1 MANLL
6 TYDKNYATTVYSSNI
21 MGDLIA
27 LFEKF
32 TQEKSKDLNYEDM
45 LKSFTNFEFL
55 QRD

>member
-21 MGDLIA
+21 MCDLIT

-55 QRD
+55 